1 MKIGEPTFEAPTQ
14 SATIQRANEIERA
27 LLECEVGQWLPVEF
41 DRKGQ
46 QTVTVP
52 VLRKRGFTT
61 RPGARGSAQIFV
73 QAPANARPHQ
83 HRWIIPPGVRDA
95 TTVDQRCACGEVKP
109 AQPASGEDDPSVA
122 IIDEI
127 AKAAS
132 A

>member
-1 MKIGEPTFEAPTQ
+1 MRIGEPTFEAPTQ

-46 QTVTVP
+46 RTATVP

-61 RPGARGSAQIFV
+61 RPGARGSDQIFV

-95 TTVDQRCACGEVKP
+95 TTVDQHCACGETKA
-109 AQPASGEDDPSVA
+109 AQPADVDAPAGEDVLE
-122 IIDEI
+122 EI
-127 AKAAS
+127 VKAARK
-132 A
+132 